1 MLICVRERGTFIY
14 PTAALKRLSVALR
27 TLCKKQS
34 REDLM
39 QGVRIVGVSTGI
51 TGLEGFT
58 TADQVLDTN
67 HSFH

>member
-1 MLICVRERGTFIY
+1 
-14 PTAALKRLSVALR
+14 
-27 TLCKKQS
+27 
-34 REDLM
+34 M